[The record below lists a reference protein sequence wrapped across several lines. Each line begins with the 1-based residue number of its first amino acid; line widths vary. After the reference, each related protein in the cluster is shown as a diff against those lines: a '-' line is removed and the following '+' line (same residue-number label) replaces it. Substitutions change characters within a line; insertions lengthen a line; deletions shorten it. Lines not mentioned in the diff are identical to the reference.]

1 MHETFSFKLSTN
13 NLNLLKVTLEYI
25 NNDICKEIM
34 KCKNIVKHL
43 QLNSVDSDPS
53 NIITAKNKM
62 IEELKGGLAPLYH
75 IPLFGRILG
84 IFFSN
89 NSNTEATTSIEGLK
103 QVLAV
108 NKHSKSK
115 TES

>member
-1 MHETFSFKLSTN
+1 
-13 NLNLLKVTLEYI
+13 
-25 NNDICKEIM
+25 M

-62 IEELKGGLAPLYH
+62 IEELKGGLAPLYD
-75 IPLFGRILG
+75 IPLFGQILG

-89 NSNTEATTSIEGLK
+89 NSNTETTTSIEGLK

-108 NKHSKSK
+108 NEDSRNRTKNI
-115 TES
+115 TEGQS